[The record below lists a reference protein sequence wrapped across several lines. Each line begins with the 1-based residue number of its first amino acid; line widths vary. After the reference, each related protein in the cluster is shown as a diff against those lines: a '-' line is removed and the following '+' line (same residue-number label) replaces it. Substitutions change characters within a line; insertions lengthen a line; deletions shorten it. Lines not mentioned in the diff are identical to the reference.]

1 MKKDFVLLSTE
12 LFQAPSSRQFQ
23 QDLKFTIRCLEQDAC
38 IVSLEKENYNKGQPT
53 VRLQQV
59 TQTLYRIIHM

>member
-1 MKKDFVLLSTE
+1 VPQATE
-12 LFQAPSSRQFQ
+12 FYPAKLEA
-23 QDLKFTIRCLEQDAC
+23 EQDAC
-38 IVSLEKENYNKGQPT
+38 IESLEKENYNKGQPT